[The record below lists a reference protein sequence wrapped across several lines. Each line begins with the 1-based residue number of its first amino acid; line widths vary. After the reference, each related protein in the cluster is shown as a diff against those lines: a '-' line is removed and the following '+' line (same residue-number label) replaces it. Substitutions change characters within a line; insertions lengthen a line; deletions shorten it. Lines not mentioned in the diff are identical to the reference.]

1 MKPIALIPY
10 ITQLVIMAAGP
21 LTFDDLHEKLA
32 KLATCDLC
40 DLYDAIELME
50 DSGVLH
56 VVRDQQRDV
65 VSVQRGGLR

>member
-10 ITQLVIMAAGP
+10 LTQLVILSTVP
-21 LTFDDLHEKLA
+21 LTFDELHEKLA

-40 DLYDAIELME
+40 DLYDAIEMME

-56 VVRDQQRDV
+56 VVRDQQHDV